1 METPRKTLS
10 YLRKLLDERG
20 IRPKSKLGQN
30 YLIDRNLLELLLRS
44 AESLGRMIGSLQRQ
58 LDVATGGRLPGS
70 KVNGREHANAKRS
83 AKAKS
88 GASNSRGGARKRS
101 GAGNSKARKSAKKR

>member
-1 METPRKTLS
+1 MARKTIPARPS
-10 YLRKLLDERG
+10 RDRSRDDE
-20 IRPKSKLGQN
+20 S
-30 YLIDRNLLELLLRS
+30 LLLRS

-58 LDVATGGRLPGS
+58 LDVATGRLSGS
-70 KVNGREHANAKRS
+70 KTDGRVNANEKRS
-83 AKAKS
+83 ATAKS